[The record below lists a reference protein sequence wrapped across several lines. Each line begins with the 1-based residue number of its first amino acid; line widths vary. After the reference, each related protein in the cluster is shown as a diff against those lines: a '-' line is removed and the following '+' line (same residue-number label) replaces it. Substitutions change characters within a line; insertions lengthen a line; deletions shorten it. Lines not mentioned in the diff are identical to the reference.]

1 MSIFQLGASVFALL
15 MLYVVSIHH
24 KKKLLA
30 QGEANLWYSLWSF
43 FIVIAIFPD
52 LLLGISGA
60 LKFARVF
67 DMLVVLSFMVLTLL
81 LFFTYFQLKEMRAK
95 LERVVREKALD
106 VISSKKK

>member
-1 MSIFQLGASVFALL
+1 MSVFQLGATVFALL
-15 MLYVVSIHH
+15 MLYAVSIHH
-24 KKKLLA
+24 KKRLLA
-30 QGEANLWYSLWSF
+30 KAEANLWYSLWSF
-43 FIVIAIFPD
+43 FILIAIFPD

-81 LFFTYFQLKEMRAK
+81 LFFTYFQLKEIRAK

-106 VISSKKK
+106 VRIPLKK